1 MIKSPTKVKH
11 SLRNRRRASIRRRL
25 AVRACVRVSPC
36 FRSNKHIYAQ
46 IIDDSKG

>member
-25 AVRACVRVSPC
+25 SGHEHASASRRVSL
-36 FRSNKHIYAQ
+36 K
-46 IIDDSKG
+46 